1 MGRVPTST
9 ENPIILGNI
18 SLDHTL
24 LSKYPSASEQ
34 VFYLELRSSERTL
47 VDVDSKDVKLL
58 YQGKIVKITLQ
69 RLGQGRYTLEPI
81 KRLDDVSKGV
91 FKVQKKTLKNTL
103 ISLKK
108 PSRLSHIKLVSNE
121 NYLLRLELTLLDK
134 KGKPLISG
142 QVPDIILEG
151 LGEISELESR
161 GNGAALRKAV
171 SRVHKYWPLA
181 FYFDTGELHFIKL
194 KSNIRH
200 GLICRSSYVL
210 LIYILLKLIDY
221 LLDTCQIY
229 ISIDFYRLMIDLFI

>member
-1 MGRVPTST
+1 MRAFFILVLLTLVSCSSHMGRVPTST

-24 LSKYPSASEQ
+24 LSKYPSANEQ

-81 KRLDDVSKGV
+81 KPLDDVSKGV

-161 GNGAALRKAV
+161 GNGVWGFKV
-171 SRVHKYWPLA
+171 KYPEENQV
-181 FYFDTGELHFIKL
+181 FYL
-194 KSNIRH
+194 SVRAH
-200 GLICRSSYVL
+200 GVL
-210 LIYILLKLIDY
+210 LERLLRHQHVEK
-221 LLDTCQIY
+221 
-229 ISIDFYRLMIDLFI
+229 